1 MFDIGWSELLI
12 IAVAT
17 LIVVGPKDLP
27 VFLRT
32 IGRYIGVLKRQASE
46 FRSQFDDALRETEF
60 DQIRQDVQNIKSD
73 VTQSITATTTHLTD
87 ELSDAQKTL
96 DEAVKDDTATYAS
109 VFGSSVPTGTDKSVE
124 AAVAET
130 KLTDDTLDVTH
141 PDALTGDS
149 WSTQDQQATEAGNK
163 DLVAETPAS
172 QEASDV
178 AGEDEVEQTS
188 EKQAAER
195 SGA

>member
-149 WSTQDQQATEAGNK
+149 WSTQDQQATEAGNE
-163 DLVAETPAS
+163 DLVAETLAS